1 MRLYFAQ
8 KNPALTDK
16 RYSCR
21 LSLSFAASLE
31 ALFGTH
37 LQTLQPRFLSDL
49 LRLGMV
55 EVRCTQVVGNLVQPV
70 SQPDRQQ
77 LTYLLTGPFSAF
89 RKLSYLHQLALKRAG
104 AKVGELQL
112 GNTAGY
118 QLGNSASME

>member
-1 MRLYFAQ
+1 MPKKPCADRQAVQL
-8 KNPALTDK
+8 PI
-16 RYSCR
+16 
-21 LSLSFAASLE
+21 SLSFAASLE

-37 LQTLQPRFLSDL
+37 LQTLQARFLSDL

-70 SQPDRQQ
+70 SQSDRQQ

-104 AKVGELQL
+104 AKEGELQL